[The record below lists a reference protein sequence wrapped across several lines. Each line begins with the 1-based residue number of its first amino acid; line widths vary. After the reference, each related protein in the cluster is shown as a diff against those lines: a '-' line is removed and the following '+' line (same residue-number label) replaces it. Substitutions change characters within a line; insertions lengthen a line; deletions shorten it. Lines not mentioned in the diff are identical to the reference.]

1 MQKITQKML
10 IDKAVSLLDNGTVTK
25 VLGWMEGQ
33 FKYDVSPFIF
43 KSKEDLEKGFVF
55 NHFCGANV
63 SKYLV
68 KETKK
73 DEGKILVFLKPCDTY
88 SFSQLVT

>member
-43 KSKEDLEKGFVF
+43 KSKEDIESLK
-55 NHFCGANV
+55 
-63 SKYLV
+63 
-68 KETKK
+68 T
-73 DEGKILVFLKPCDTY
+73 FLN
-88 SFSQLVT
+88 